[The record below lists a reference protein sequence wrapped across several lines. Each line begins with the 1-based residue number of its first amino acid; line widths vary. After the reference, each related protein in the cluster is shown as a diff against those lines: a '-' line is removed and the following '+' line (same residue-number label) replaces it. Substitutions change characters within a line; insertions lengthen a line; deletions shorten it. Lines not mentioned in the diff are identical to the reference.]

1 MTDRG
6 RRRNGARWSVVL
18 AAAAVG
24 VAGVAGVGLVPLSAA
39 PPQAA
44 EDRPPVPEAAGSEAT
59 GRQFEG
65 GAEALPSA
73 PRSASPESVGM
84 SSERLQRIDD
94 YFQRF
99 VDDGRIAGAVS
110 LVARRGR
117 VVHHSAVGW
126 RHREAGRPMTTDAIF
141 TLMSMTKPIVST
153 ALMMLFEEGRF
164 RLDDP
169 IADWIPEY
177 ADHLVIERDG
187 PRLRRVPEARP
198 VTIRHVL
205 THTSGLTLN
214 PDGAGLSEEETRR
227 VTNDGQPFATLGER
241 VARATGI
248 PGAFHPGDRWRYGSS
263 TDFVAVLVEKISGRG
278 IDEFLRE
285 RIFEPLGMHDTFYNV
300 PRGKVDRVAAVYRR
314 IDRGPSELLRAPE
327 FREPTT
333 YFPGVAG
340 LNGTSADYFRFAQ
353 MIANG
358 GELDG
363 VRLLGRMTVD
373 LMISN
378 HTGDEDIYVRGPGYG
393 FGLGFGVL
401 VDPTRSFDALSP
413 GSYGWG
419 GAWGTLYWADPVEDL
434 VGLMFIQLAGHGPLN
449 IRQRFTNVVT
459 QAVVDSRADQRPRV
473 LGYAIPR

>member
-6 RRRNGARWSVVL
+6 WRRSGARWVAGL
-18 AAAAVG
+18 AAVAVC
-24 VAGVAGVGLVPLSAA
+24 VVGFGLALPSTAPLR
-39 PPQAA
+39 AA
-44 EDRPPVPEAAGSEAT
+44 EDPPLAA
-59 GRQFEG
+59 
-65 GAEALPSA
+65 
-73 PRSASPESVGM
+73 PESVGM
-84 SSERLQRIDD
+84 SAERLQRVDE

-99 VDDGRIAGAVS
+99 IDDGRIAGAVT
-110 LVARRGR
+110 LVARRGE
-117 VVHHSAVGW
+117 VVHHSALGW
-126 RHREAGRPMTTDAIF
+126 RHREAEVPMTTDAIF
-141 TLMSMTKPIVST
+141 TLMSMTKPIVSA

-177 ADHLVIERDG
+177 ADHMVLERDG
-187 PRLRRVPEARP
+187 PRRRRVTEARP

-214 PDGAGLSEEETRR
+214 PNDAGLSDEERRR
-227 VTNDGQPFATLGER
+227 VTNDGEPFATIGER
-241 VARATGI
+241 VARAAPI
-248 PGAFHPGDRWRYGSS
+248 PGAFHPGDEWQYGSS
-263 TDFVAVLVEKISGRG
+263 TDYVAVLVEKISGRP
-278 IDEFLRE
+278 IDVFLKE

-300 PRGKVDRVAAVYRR
+300 PREKVDRVAAVYRPTG
-314 IDRGPSELLRAPE
+314 DGKSELMRAPE

-378 HTGDEDIYVRGPGYG
+378 HTGARDVYVRGPGYG

-401 VDPTRSFDALSP
+401 VDPTKSFDALSP

-419 GAWGTLYWADPVEDL
+419 GAYGTLYWADPVEDL
-434 VGLMFIQLAGHGPLN
+434 VGLMFIQLPGHGPLN

-459 QAVVDSRADQRPRV
+459 QAVVDSWADQRPRI
-473 LGYAIPR
+473 LGYDIPR

>member
-1 MTDRG
+1 MKHSGLRRG
-6 RRRNGARWSVVL
+6 GARWAADL
-18 AAAAVG
+18 AAVAVCVVG
-24 VAGVAGVGLVPLSAA
+24 FGLVLSSTA
-39 PPQAA
+39 PPAAA
-44 EDRPPVPEAAGSEAT
+44 ED
-59 GRQFEG
+59 
-65 GAEALPSA
+65 LPLA
-73 PRSASPESVGM
+73 PPESVGM
-84 SSERLQRIDD
+84 SAERLQRVDD

-99 VDDGRIAGAVS
+99 IDDGRIAGAVT
-110 LVARRGR
+110 LVARRGQ
-117 VVHHSAVGW
+117 VVHHSALGW
-126 RHREAGRPMTTDAIF
+126 RHREAEAPMTTDAVF
-141 TLMSMTKPIVST
+141 TLMSMTKPIVSA

-177 ADHLVIERDG
+177 AGHMVLERDG

-214 PDGAGLSEEETRR
+214 PNDAGLSAEELSH
-227 VTNDGQPFATLGER
+227 VTNEGGAFATIGER
-241 VARATGI
+241 VARAARI
-248 PGAFHPGDRWRYGSS
+248 PGAFHPGDEWRYGSS
-263 TDFVAVLVEKISGRG
+263 TDYVAVLVEKISGQP
-278 IDEFLRE
+278 IDVFLKE

-300 PRGKVDRVAAVYRR
+300 PRGKVDRVAAVYRPT
-314 IDRGPSELLRAPE
+314 DDGGSELMRAPA

-378 HTGDEDIYVRGPGYG
+378 HTGTKDVYVRGPGYG

-401 VDPTRSFDALSP
+401 VDPTKSFDALSP

-419 GAWGTLYWADPVEDL
+419 GAYGTLYWADPVEDL
-434 VGLMFIQLAGHGPLN
+434 VGLMFIQLPGHGPLN

-459 QAVVDSRADQRPRV
+459 QAVVDSWADQRPRI
-473 LGYAIPR
+473 LGYDIPR

>member
-1 MTDRG
+1 MMKNHTLSWAG
-6 RRRNGARWSVVL
+6 RLLNMMLVFGFLWMVMSVL
-18 AAAAVG
+18 
-24 VAGVAGVGLVPLSAA
+24 PR
-39 PPQAA
+39 AA
-44 EDRPPVPEAAGSEAT
+44 EE
-59 GRQFEG
+59 
-65 GAEALPSA
+65 LPTV
-73 PRSASPESVGM
+73 SPESVGM
-84 SSERLQRIDD
+84 SSERLQRVDD

-99 VDDGRIAGAVS
+99 VDDDLIAGAVT
-110 LVARRGR
+110 LVARRGK

-126 RHREAGRPMTTDAIF
+126 NYREQSLPMTTDTIF

-153 ALMMLFEEGRF
+153 ALMMLFEEGYF

-177 ADHLVIERDG
+177 GNHLVFERDG
-187 PRLRRVPEARP
+187 PRQRRVSEARP

-214 PDGAGLSEEETRR
+214 PTGAGLSEDDYRY
-227 VTNDGQPFATLGER
+227 VTNDGEPFSSIGER
-241 VARATGI
+241 VVRAARI
-248 PGAFHPGDRWRYGSS
+248 PGAFHPGDHWQYGSS
-263 TDFVAVLVEKISGRG
+263 TDFVAVLVEKISGIP
-278 IDEFLRE
+278 IDQFLHE
-285 RIFEPLGMHDTFYNV
+285 RIFEPLGMPDTFYNV
-300 PRGKVDRVAAVYRR
+300 PRGEVDRVAAVYRPTEV
-314 IDRGPSELLRAPE
+314 GGSELMRAPG
-327 FREPTT
+327 FREPTN

-340 LNGTSADYFRFAQ
+340 LNGTAADYFRFAQ

-378 HTGDEDIYVRGPGYG
+378 HTADKNIYVRGPGYG

-401 VDPTRSFDALSP
+401 ADPTLSFDALST

-419 GAWGTLYWADPVEDL
+419 GAYGTLYWADPVEDL
-434 VGLMFIQLAGHGPLN
+434 IGLMFIQLPGHGPLN

-459 QAVVDSRADQRPRV
+459 QAVVDSWADQRPIIRGFR
-473 LGYAIPR
+473 LGR

>member
-1 MTDRG
+1 MTDRD
-6 RRRNGARWSVVL
+6 RRRHGVRWATGL
-18 AAAAVG
+18 AAAALG
-24 VAGVAGVGLVPLSAA
+24 VVGVGLVRPAAVPLR
-39 PPQAA
+39 AA
-44 EDRPPVPEAAGSEAT
+44 ED
-59 GRQFEG
+59 
-65 GAEALPSA
+65 LPLA
-73 PRSASPESVGM
+73 PPESVGM

-99 VDDGRIAGAVS
+99 IDDGRIAGAVT
-110 LVARRGR
+110 LVARRGK
-117 VVHHSAVGW
+117 VAHHSAVGW
-126 RHREAGRPMTTDAIF
+126 RHREAERPMTTDAIF
-141 TLMSMTKPIVST
+141 TLMSMTKPVVSA

-177 ADHLVIERDG
+177 ADHLVLERDG

-214 PDGAGLSEEETRR
+214 PDDAGLSEEERR
-227 VTNDGQPFATLGER
+227 HVTNGGEPFATLGER
-241 VARATGI
+241 VARAARI
-248 PGAFHPGDRWRYGSS
+248 PGAFHPGDRWQYGAS
-263 TDFVAVLVEKISGRG
+263 TDFVAVLVEKISGRS
-278 IDEFLRE
+278 IDVFLRE
-285 RIFEPLGMHDTFYNV
+285 RVFEPLGMRDTSYNV
-300 PRGKVDRVAAVYRR
+300 PREKVGRVAAAYRR
-314 IDRGPSELLRAPE
+314 SGDGPSELMRAPA
-327 FREPTT
+327 FRPPTT

-340 LNGTSADYFRFAQ
+340 LQGTAADYFRFAQ

-378 HTGDEDIYVRGPGYG
+378 HTGDRDVYVRGPGYG

-449 IRQRFTNVVT
+449 VRQRFTNVVT

-473 LGYAIPR
+473 LGYGIRQ

>member
-1 MTDRG
+1 MSNS
-6 RRRNGARWSVVL
+6 RRRWTTRLAVVT
-18 AAAAVG
+18 ACAAVA
-24 VAGVAGVGLVPLSAA
+24 VATLTTRPR
-39 PPQAA
+39 AA
-44 EDRPPVPEAAGSEAT
+44 EE
-59 GRQFEG
+59 
-65 GAEALPSA
+65 LPM
-73 PRSASPESVGM
+73 ASPETVGM
-84 SSERLQRIDD
+84 SSERLARVDE

-99 VDDGRIAGAVS
+99 IDDNQIAGAVA
-110 LVARRGR
+110 LVARHGK

-126 RHREAGRPMTTDAIF
+126 KHKEANLPMTTDAIF
-141 TLMSMTKPIVST
+141 TMMSMTKPIVS
-153 ALMMLFEEGRF
+153 AGLMMLFEEGRF

-177 ADHLVIERDG
+177 ADHMVIEREG
-187 PRLRRVPEARP
+187 PSQRRVVEARP

-214 PDGAGLSEEETRR
+214 PNNAGLSEADRR
-227 VTNDGQPFATLGER
+227 HVTNDGEPIATIGER
-241 VARATGI
+241 VARAARI
-248 PGAFHPGDRWRYGSS
+248 PGAFHPGDYWQYGSS
-263 TDFVAVLVEKISGRG
+263 TDYVAVLVEKISGMP
-278 IDEFLRE
+278 IDVFLKE
-285 RIFEPLGMHDTFYNV
+285 RIFEPLGMEDTFYNV
-300 PRGKVDRVAAVYRR
+300 PREKVARVAAVYRGGR
-314 IDRGPSELLRAPE
+314 DGQLMLTRAPE

-373 LMISN
+373 LMISS
-378 HTGDEDIYVRGPGYG
+378 HTADKDIYIRGPGYG

-401 VDPTRSFDALSP
+401 VDPTQSFDTLSP

-419 GAWGTLYWADPVEDL
+419 GAYGTLYWADPAEDL
-434 VGLMFIQLAGHGPLN
+434 IGLMFIQLPGHGPLN

-459 QAVVDSRADQRPRV
+459 QAVVDSVADQAPTIR
-473 LGYAIPR
+473 GYAIPH